1 MVKMKKEQTKVM
13 RVPES
18 VYEFW
23 DFLEKY
29 TGKSKVENQKE
40 LCNVLM
46 QLCAR
51 HDTNKFNLVFEYS
64 LFPEACVK
72 ISTQGKTSFIFGQFD
87 EKTLEA
93 ERKAR
98 FQDVALSI
106 AEVNGKTVKVTE
118 TKCGLVNCGQHNQKV
133 NKL

>member
-1 MVKMKKEQTKVM
+1 MKKEQTKVM

-40 LCNVLM
+40 LCGVLT

-72 ISTQGKTSFIFGQFD
+72 ITTEGLSSFVIGQVP
-87 EKTLEA
+87 ESEM
-93 ERKAR
+93 ERKER

-106 AEVNGKTVKVTE
+106 AEVNGKSVKVTE
-118 TKCGLVNCGQHNQKV
+118 NKCGLVNCGMHPQK
-133 NKL
+133 KEE

>member
-1 MVKMKKEQTKVM
+1 MKKEKTRVI

-18 VYEFW
+18 VYETYDYISRF
-23 DFLEKY
+23 
-29 TGKSKVENQKE
+29 TGKSIVEIQKE
-40 LCNVLM
+40 LGGVLM
-46 QLCAR
+46 QLTAR
-51 HDTNKFNLVFEYS
+51 HDTNKFNLVFEYG

-72 ISTQGKTSFIFGQFD
+72 ISTEGATSFVIGS
-87 EKTLEA
+87 ETEAELEA

-98 FQDVALSI
+98 FQEVALDI
-106 AEVNGKTVKVTE
+106 AAINGKSVKVTE

>member
-1 MVKMKKEQTKVM
+1 MKKEKTRVI

-18 VYEFW
+18 VYETY
-23 DFLEKY
+23 DFLSRF
-29 TGKSKVENQKE
+29 TGKTFVETQKE

-72 ISTQGKTSFIFGQFD
+72 ISTQGKTSFVFGS
-87 EKTLEA
+87 ETEAELEA

-106 AEVNGKTVKVTE
+106 AEVNGKAVKVTE
-118 TKCGLVNCGQHNQKV
+118 
-133 NKL
+133 NKEK